1 MTVVE
6 LTLSKMKAVV
16 ASSCFLSSASGGKDK
31 NGIVI
36 EEDRNGEE
44 EDVAE
49 EVEKLHVG
57 LCAGVETTLSG
68 SSLQSEVGSNWKM
81 FDMDELEK

>member
-1 MTVVE
+1 VFLE
-6 LTLSKMKAVV
+6 LSIWR
-16 ASSCFLSSASGGKDK
+16 GKGK
-31 NGIVI
+31 NRIAI
-36 EEDRNGEE
+36 EEDCNGEE

-68 SSLQSEVGSNWKM
+68 SSLESEVGSKRNARYGGS
-81 FDMDELEK
+81 